1 MNAFLK
7 ELQSR
12 GLVSQ
17 MTNEQSII
25 NQLNNGATLYCGF
38 DPTADSL
45 HVGSLLPLITLLR
58 FKKAGHTVLPLIGG
72 ATGMIGDPSFKAA
85 ERTLNDERTVV
96 SFKNAIVEQ
105 IKSIVGQDVKVVD
118 NHDWTAN
125 MSVLEFLRDIGKHFS
140 VNAMIAKD
148 SVKSRIERPEQ
159 GISFTEFSYQLLQ
172 GMDFWK
178 LSQLHNCTMQLGG
191 SDQWGNIIAGIDL
204 IHKKEGNDFVA
215 TGITMPLV
223 TKSDGTKFG
232 KTESG
237 AVWLSA
243 EKTSPFK
250 FFQFWLGLSDVDTKK
265 LFKLFSFKS
274 VDEIDAIFK
283 EDESRDKP
291 LAQQI
296 LAEEMTMIVHGEAA
310 LQSVLIMNKALFGGD
325 FDSLSEDDF
334 INLEKEGVPVFTSS
348 EKNIVELLV
357 MTKLTESKRLARD
370 LIKSGGIS
378 VNGVKTNAKTFEDI
392 QALSYSKTDLK
403 HNKFLVLKRG
413 RNKFIIIKSL

>member
-25 NQLNNGATLYCGF
+25 NQLNGGATLYCGF

-85 ERTLNDERTVV
+85 ERTLNDEKTVV

-191 SDQWGNIIAGIDL
+191 SDQWGNIVAGIDL

-334 INLEKEGVPVFTSS
+334 INLEKEGVPVFESS

-357 MTKLTESKRLARD
+357 LTKLTESKRLARD

-378 VNGVKTNAKTFEDI
+378 INGVKTNAKTFEDI
-392 QALSYSKTDLK
+392 QTLSYSKTDLK

-413 RNKFIIIKSL
+413 RNKFVIIKSS

>member
-85 ERTLNDERTVV
+85 ERTLNDEKTVV

-274 VDEIDAIFK
+274 VDEIDDIFK

-392 QALSYSKTDLK
+392 QALSYFETDLK

-413 RNKFIIIKSL
+413 RNKFIIIKKI

>member
-85 ERTLNDERTVV
+85 ERTLNDEKTVV

-413 RNKFIIIKSL
+413 RNKFIIIKKI

>member
-274 VDEIDAIFK
+274 VDEIDDIFK

-392 QALSYSKTDLK
+392 QALSYFETDLK

-413 RNKFIIIKSL
+413 RNKFIIIKKI

>member
-12 GLVSQ
+12 GLISQ

-85 ERTLNDERTVV
+85 ERTLNDEKTVV

-413 RNKFIIIKSL
+413 RNKFIIIKKI

>member
-85 ERTLNDERTVV
+85 ERTLNDEKTVV

>member
-12 GLVSQ
+12 GLISQ

-85 ERTLNDERTVV
+85 ERTLNDEKTVD

-265 LFKLFSFKS
+265 LFKLFSFKY

-413 RNKFIIIKSL
+413 RNKFIIIKKI

>member
-12 GLVSQ
+12 GLISQ

-140 VNAMIAKD
+140 VNTMIAKD

-413 RNKFIIIKSL
+413 RNKFIIIKKI